1 MIPRILKGEKI
12 MPSWLIILLIVLAVV
27 IGLLVLLYFAGRKLQ
42 KRQAEQ
48 QSMLEANKQ
57 TVSLLVIDKKRVKV
71 KDAQLPAS
79 VISQIPKVSRNMKA
93 SFVKVKIGPQL
104 VTLFCDEKIY
114 DSVPVKKEVKAE
126 ISGMYLMSV
135 KGVHGTKII
144 REQKK
149 KGRFKQALEKAQEK
163 AGAKPI
169 K

>member
-1 MIPRILKGEKI
+1 

-57 TVSLLVIDKKRVKV
+57 TVSLLVIDKKRMKV

-93 SFVKVKIGPQL
+93 
-104 VTLFCDEKIY
+104 
-114 DSVPVKKEVKAE
+114 
-126 ISGMYLMSV
+126 
-135 KGVHGTKII
+135 
-144 REQKK
+144 RN
-149 KGRFKQALEKAQEK
+149 ALLR
-163 AGAKPI
+163 
-169 K
+169 

>member
-1 MIPRILKGEKI
+1 

-57 TVSLLVIDKKRVKV
+57 TVSLLVIDKKRMKV

-79 VISQIPKVSRNMKA
+79 VTAQIPKISRNMKA